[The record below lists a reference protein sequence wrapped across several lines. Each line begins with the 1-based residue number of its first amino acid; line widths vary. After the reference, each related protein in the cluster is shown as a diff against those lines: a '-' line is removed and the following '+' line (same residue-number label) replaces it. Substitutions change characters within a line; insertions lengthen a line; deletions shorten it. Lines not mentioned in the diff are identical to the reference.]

1 MSKKFFHFFLAIR
14 VRKCIKK
21 WMSEFSKKF
30 QTFHARSYPSQAM
43 KISRGKIEELRSF
56 ERDRTSFTSWVR
68 GSIRAFYN
76 VAVLNFTK
84 FLKSCNKFL
93 VKTLTEHCHFM
104 MHYSKVILSTFFCI
118 L

>member
-1 MSKKFFHFFLAIR
+1 MEFSTSIMKRINSSGFKSFCSPLIYEQKILSLFLAIR

-56 ERDRTSFTSWVR
+56 KRE
-68 GSIRAFYN
+68 IEQ
-76 VAVLNFTK
+76 VLP
-84 FLKSCNKFL
+84 
-93 VKTLTEHCHFM
+93 HG
-104 MHYSKVILSTFFCI
+104 
-118 L
+118 